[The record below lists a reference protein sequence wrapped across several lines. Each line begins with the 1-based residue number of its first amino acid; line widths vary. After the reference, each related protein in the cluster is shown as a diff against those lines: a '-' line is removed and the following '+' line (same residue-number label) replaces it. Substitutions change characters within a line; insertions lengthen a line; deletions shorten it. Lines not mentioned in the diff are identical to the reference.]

1 MNGAYMYVGG
11 EDCDTMVMREE
22 PLLDGGC
29 VECTCCFGW
38 HVSHALV
45 ALAGVHMSHAWVVSQ
60 WYIVV

>member
-29 VECTCCFGW
+29 VEC
-38 HVSHALV
+38 V
-45 ALAGVHMSHAWVVSQ
+45 ALAGMYRMRWLLLLVCTCLMRGL
-60 WYIVV
+60 